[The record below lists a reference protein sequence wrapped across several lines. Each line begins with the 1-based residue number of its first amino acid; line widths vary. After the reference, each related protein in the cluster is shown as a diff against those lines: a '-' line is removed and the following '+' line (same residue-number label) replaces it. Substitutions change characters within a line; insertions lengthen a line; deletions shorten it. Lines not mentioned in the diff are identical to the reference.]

1 MATIFTA
8 LQDVQAR
15 IRDAC
20 TAASRNDNEVIL
32 LAVSKTFPSS
42 DIRTLYEHGHRAFGE
57 NYAQELATKQH
68 ELSDC
73 TDLEWH
79 FIGPIQSNKTRLVAE
94 NAAWVHTIDRFKIA
108 ERLAKQRPSDMMPL
122 NICLQV
128 NVSGEGSKSGV
139 APNQLL
145 ELAQQ
150 VSQFMDLLEKVAPF
164 TTITSFEIAGSRST
178 DVVEENSDEP
188 EVIQVTIETKTFFYN
203 PSVKQAVAASL
214 PKLSQENTVVLAK
227 LAEFMTIPLPE
238 QREITGGGSEDIFGV
253 KTIEGL

>member
-15 IRDAC
+15 IRAAC

-42 DIRTLYEHGHRAFGE
+42 DIRTLYEQGHRAFGE

-79 FIGPIQSNKTRLVAE
+79 FIGPIQSNKTKLVAE

-108 ERLAKQRPSDMMPL
+108 ERLSNQRPSHMAAL

-128 NVSGEGSKSGV
+128 NVSGEQSKSGI
-139 APNQLL
+139 APNELL

-150 VSQFMDLLEKVAPF
+150 VSQLPHL
-164 TTITSFEIAGSRST
+164 TIRGLMCIPEAT
-178 DVVEENSDEP
+178 DNA
-188 EVIQVTIETKTFFYN
+188 T
-203 PSVKQAVAASL
+203 L
-214 PKLSQENTVVLAK
+214 
-227 LAEFMTIPLPE
+227 LAEQFATLVKLKE
-238 QREITGGGSEDIFGV
+238 QLNQQGFALDTLSMGMSADLELAIASGSTLVRIGSAIFGAR
-253 KTIEGL
+253 TYSSGNTSQ

>member
-15 IRDAC
+15 IRAAC
-20 TAASRNDNEVIL
+20 TAAARNDNEVTL
-32 LAVSKTFPSS
+32 LAVSKTFPSR

-94 NAAWVHTIDRFKIA
+94 NAAWVHTVDRFKIA
-108 ERLAKQRPSDMMPL
+108 ERLAKQRPSDRQPL

-128 NVSGEGSKSGV
+128 NVSGEQSKSGI

-150 VSQFMDLLEKVAPF
+150 VSQLPQLKIRGLMCIPEATDNATHLAAQFATLVKLKEQLKQQGFALDTLSMGMSADLELA
-164 TTITSFEIAGSRST
+164 IASGSTLVRIGSALFGART
-178 DVVEENSDEP
+178 
-188 EVIQVTIETKTFFYN
+188 Y
-203 PSVKQAVAASL
+203 PSG
-214 PKLSQENTVVLAK
+214 NTA
-227 LAEFMTIPLPE
+227 
-238 QREITGGGSEDIFGV
+238 R
-253 KTIEGL
+253 

>member
-15 IRDAC
+15 IRAAC

-42 DIRTLYEHGHRAFGE
+42 DIRTLYEQGHRAFGE

-128 NVSGEGSKSGV
+128 NVSGEQSKSGIT
-139 APNQLL
+139 PNELL
-145 ELAQQ
+145 GLAQQ
-150 VSQFMDLLEKVAPF
+150 VSQLPQINIRGLMCIPEA
-164 TTITSFEIAGSRST
+164 T
-178 DVVEENSDEP
+178 DNA
-188 EVIQVTIETKTFFYN
+188 TR
-203 PSVKQAVAASL
+203 
-214 PKLSQENTVVLAK
+214 
-227 LAEFMTIPLPE
+227 LAEQFSTLVSLKAQLNQQGFKLDTLSMGMSGDLELAIAS
-238 QREITGGGSEDIFGV
+238 GSTLVRIGSAIFGAR
-253 KTIEGL
+253 TYTSGNTAQ

>member
-15 IRDAC
+15 IRAAC
-20 TAASRNDNEVIL
+20 TAASRNDNEVTL

-42 DIRTLYEHGHRAFGE
+42 DIRTLYEQGHRAFGE

-94 NAAWVHTIDRFKIA
+94 NAAWVHTVDRFKIA
-108 ERLAKQRPSDMMPL
+108 ERLAKQRPSQMAPL

-128 NVSGEGSKSGV
+128 NVSGEGSKSGTT
-139 APNQLL
+139 PQLL
-145 ELAQQ
+145 PELLQQ
-150 VSQFMDLLEKVAPF
+150 VSQLPQLRIRGLMCIPEA
-164 TTITSFEIAGSRST
+164 T
-178 DVVEENSDEP
+178 DNA
-188 EVIQVTIETKTFFYN
+188 T
-203 PSVKQAVAASL
+203 L
-214 PKLSQENTVVLAK
+214 
-227 LAEFMTIPLPE
+227 LAEQFATLVKLKE
-238 QREITGGGSEDIFGV
+238 QLNSQGFGLDTLSMGMSADLELAIASGSTLVRIGSAIFGAR
-253 KTIEGL
+253 TYTSGNTAP